1 MSTLKVVIMAG
12 PWTGWREAL
21 ESVSP
26 RVKAVAAHSDEDLLL
41 EIPDAEVVYGRLPRT
56 PFLKARRLRW
66 VQSIGVGFET
76 MLYPEMIDSDVVI
89 TNTAGAFDAAMAEQT
104 LAFMLAHARG
114 LMHFERDRK
123 GRVWDRHTDSVTQIH
138 GKTACVLGLGSIG
151 RSIAVRLDALGLAVT
166 AVDAQVATP
175 PAGVSRLFKADE
187 LLHAVADADYVVVAL
202 PETESTRGIVDAACF
217 NRMRETAFLVN
228 IARGPIVNEADLVRA
243 LQEKRIAGAGL
254 DVFEEEPLPDSSPLW
269 DMPNVVFAP
278 HSAGYSPEGRGNI
291 LRIFKENLR
300 RFLDGDPLM
309 NVVDKEKG
317 YLIQTA

>member
-1 MSTLKVVIMAG
+1 MDTVRVVIMAG
-12 PWTGWREAL
+12 PWTEWRAQI

-26 RVKAVAAHSDEDLLL
+26 RVEAVAAHSDGDLLR
-41 EIPDAEVVYGRLPRT
+41 EIREAEVVYGRLPRA
-56 PFLKARRLRW
+56 PFLRAGRLRW

-76 MLYPEMIDSDVVI
+76 MLYPEMIESDVVI
-89 TNTAGAFDAAMAEQT
+89 TNTAGAFDAAMAEQA
-104 LAFMLAHARG
+104 LAFMLVHARG
-114 LMHFERDRK
+114 LMRYERDRK
-123 GRVWDRHTDSVTQIH
+123 DRVWDRHVDTVSQIH

-151 RSIAVRLDALGLAVT
+151 RSIAVRLSALGLEVT
-166 AVDAQVATP
+166 AVDAQVTTP
-175 PAGVSRLFKADE
+175 PTGVTRLFRADE
-187 LLHAVADADYVVVAL
+187 LLRAIADADYVVVAL
-202 PETESTRGIVDAACF
+202 PQTESTTAIIDETCF
-217 NRMRETAFLVN
+217 GRMKETAFLVN

-300 RFLDGDPLM
+300 RYLAEEPLM
-309 NVVDKEKG
+309 NVVDKRKG
-317 YLIQTA
+317 YLIQSA

>member
-1 MSTLKVVIMAG
+1 MSTVKVVMMAG
-12 PWTGWREAL
+12 PWTEWQEQL

-26 RVKAVAAHSDEDLLL
+26 RVKAVAAHTDEDLLR
-41 EIPDAEVVYGRLPRT
+41 EIREAEVVYGRLPRA
-56 PFLKARRLRW
+56 PFLEAGKLRW

-76 MLYPEMIDSDVVI
+76 MLYPEMIESDVVI
-89 TNTAGAFDAAMAEQT
+89 TNTAGAFDAAMAEQA

-114 LMHFERDRK
+114 LMRYERDRK
-123 GRVWDRHTDSVTQIH
+123 DRIWDRHTDTVFQIH

-151 RSIAVRLDALGLAVT
+151 RSIAARLNALGLAVT
-166 AVDAQVATP
+166 AVDAQVTTP
-175 PAGVSRLFKADE
+175 PTGVERLYRADE
-187 LLHAVADADYVVVAL
+187 LLHAIADADYVVVAL
-202 PETESTRGIVDAACF
+202 PQTENTTGLIDETCFSRMKES
-217 NRMRETAFLVN
+217 AFLVN

-269 DMPNVVFAP
+269 DMPNVLFAP

-300 RFLDGDPLM
+300 RYLAEEPLM
-309 NVVDKEKG
+309 NVVDKHKG
-317 YLIQTA
+317 YLIQTS

>member
-1 MSTLKVVIMAG
+1 MDTVKVVIMAG
-12 PWTGWREAL
+12 PWTEWREEL

-26 RVKAVAAHSDEDLLL
+26 CVKAVAAHSDEDLLR
-41 EIPDAEVVYGRLPRT
+41 EIADADVVYGRLPRN
-56 PFLKARRLRW
+56 PFLKAKRLRW

-76 MLYPEMIDSDVVI
+76 MLYPEMIRSDVVI
-89 TNTAGAFDAAMAEQT
+89 TNTAGAFDAAMAEQA

-114 LMHFERDRK
+114 LIHFERDRK
-123 GRVWDRHTDSVTQIH
+123 NRVWDRHIGALSQIH

-151 RSIAVRLDALGLAVT
+151 RSIAVRLDALGLTVT

-175 PAGVSRLFKADE
+175 PAGIGRLFRPDR
-187 LLHAVADADYVVVAL
+187 LLAAIADADYVVVAL
-202 PETESTRGIVDAACF
+202 PLTANTNGIIDAACF
-217 NRMRETAFLVN
+217 SRMKETAFLVN
-228 IARGPIVNEADLVRA
+228 VARGPIVNETDLVRA

-254 DVFEEEPLPDSSPLW
+254 DVFAEEPLPDSSPLW

-291 LRIFKENLR
+291 LRIFRENLR
-300 RFLDGDPLM
+300 RFLAEEPLM

-317 YLIQTA
+317 YLIQTV

>member
-1 MSTLKVVIMAG
+1 MSSVKVVMMAG
-12 PWTGWREAL
+12 PWTEWREQL

-26 RVKAVAAHSDEDLLL
+26 CVNAVAAHSDEDLYR
-41 EIPDAEVVYGRLPRT
+41 EIPNAEVVYGRLPRA
-56 PFLKARRLRW
+56 PFLKAEKLRW

-76 MLYPEMIDSDVVI
+76 MLYPEMIESDVVI
-89 TNTAGAFDAAMAEQT
+89 TNTAGAFDAAMAEQA

-114 LMHFERDRK
+114 LMYFERDRK
-123 GRVWDRHTDSVTQIH
+123 ERIWDRHTDTVSQIH

-151 RSIAVRLDALGLAVT
+151 RSIADRLNALGLAVT
-166 AVDAQVATP
+166 AVDAQVTKP
-175 PAGVSRLFKADE
+175 PTGVGRLFRADE
-187 LLHAVADADYVVVAL
+187 LLDAIADADYVIVAL
-202 PETESTRGIVDAACF
+202 PQTESTTALVDGTCF
-217 NRMRETAFLVN
+217 NRMKETAFLVN
-228 IARGPIVNEADLVRA
+228 VARGPIVNEADLVLA

-300 RFLDGDPLM
+300 RFLAEEPLM
-309 NVVDKEKG
+309 NVVDKQKG

>member
-1 MSTLKVVIMAG
+1 MDTAKIVIMAG
-12 PWTGWREAL
+12 PWTEWREEL

-26 RVKAVAAHSDEDLLL
+26 RVKAVAAHSDEDLLR
-41 EIPDAEVVYGRLPRT
+41 EITNAEVVYGRLPRI
-56 PFLKARRLRW
+56 PFLKAKRLRW

-76 MLYPEMIDSDVVI
+76 MLYPEMIRSDVVI
-89 TNTAGAFDAAMAEQT
+89 TNTAGAFDAAMAEQA

-114 LMHFERDRK
+114 LMFFERDRK
-123 GRVWDRHTDSVTQIH
+123 DRVWDRHTDAVTQIH

-151 RSIAVRLDALGLAVT
+151 RSIAARLNALGLEVT
-166 AVDAQVATP
+166 AVDAQVVTP
-175 PAGVSRLFKADE
+175 PAGVRRLFKADE
-187 LLHAVADADYVVVAL
+187 LLCAVADADYVVVAL
-202 PETESTRGIVDAACF
+202 PETESTRGLVDGACF
-217 NRMRETAFLVN
+217 SRMKETAFLVN
-228 IARGPIVNEADLVRA
+228 VARGPIVNEADLVRA
-243 LQEKRIAGAGL
+243 LHEKRIGGAGL

-300 RFLDGDPLM
+300 RYLAEEPLM

>member
-1 MSTLKVVIMAG
+1 MDTVKVVIMAG
-12 PWTGWREAL
+12 PWTEWREEL

-26 RVKAVAAHSDEDLLL
+26 RVKAVATHSDEDLLR
-41 EIPDAEVVYGRLPRT
+41 EIADADVVYGRLPRT
-56 PFLKARRLRW
+56 PFLKAERLRW

-76 MLYPEMIDSDVVI
+76 MLYPEMIESDVVI
-89 TNTAGAFDAAMAEQT
+89 TNTAGAFDAAMAEQA

-114 LMHFERDRK
+114 LMHFQRDRK
-123 GRVWDRHTDSVTQIH
+123 DRVWDRHIGELSQIH

-151 RSIAVRLDALGLAVT
+151 RSIAVRLEALGLAVT
-166 AVDAQVATP
+166 AVDAQVVTP
-175 PAGVSRLFKADE
+175 PAGVRRLYNADR
-187 LLHAVADADYVVVAL
+187 LLHAVAEADYVVVAL
-202 PETESTRGIVDAACF
+202 PETESTRGLVDEACF
-217 NRMRETAFLVN
+217 SRMKETAFLVN
-228 IARGPIVNEADLVRA
+228 IARGPIVNETDLVRA
-243 LQEKRIAGAGL
+243 LQKKRIAGAGL

-300 RFLDGDPLM
+300 RFLAEEPLM

-317 YLIQTA
+317 YLIQSA